1 MSSAAAESHS
11 APPAGAHG
19 HAPVRWPRD
28 PQFGEASTGK
38 IAMWLF
44 LISDA
49 FSFFGLLLGYG
60 ILRGGATVWHH
71 AGEPAL
77 SIPFTALLT
86 LVLIS
91 SSLTMVLAWDKA
103 ARGDPAGSSRLLAA
117 TAALGALFLVG
128 QYQEWF
134 GIAGHGGL
142 MHEGLAFGKSA
153 YASTFY
159 VITGFHGAHVFSGV
173 IYILLTLRRNVAGRA
188 TASEIEVLGLFWHF
202 IDLVWLLVFTLVYLL
217 P

>member
-1 MSSAAAESHS
+1 MIVAES
-11 APPAGAHG
+11 PPAGAT
-19 HAPVRWPRD
+19 RWPAD
-28 PQFGEASTGK
+28 PQFGTAGIGK

-44 LISDA
+44 LVSDG

-60 ILRGGATVWHH
+60 ILRGGASVWRH

-91 SSLTMVLAWDKA
+91 SSLTMVLAWEKAAAGDKA
-103 ARGDPAGSSRLLAA
+103 GASRLLAA
-117 TAALGALFLVG
+117 TAGLGVLFLIG

-142 MHEGLAFGKSA
+142 VHEGLIFGKSA
-153 YASTFY
+153 YASCFY
-159 VITGFHGAHVFSGV
+159 VITGFHGAHVISGV
-173 IYILLTLRRNVAGRA
+173 IYILLTLRRSLRGLA

-217 P
+217 PVNPA

>member
-1 MSSAAAESHS
+1 MSSVAIED
-11 APPAGAHG
+11 PGAHG
-19 HAPVRWPRD
+19 AAAHGHGPVVWPVDR
-28 PQFGEASTGK
+28 QFGTAGIGK

-44 LISDA
+44 LVSDA

-60 ILRGGATVWHH
+60 ILRGEAKVWHH
-71 AGEPAL
+71 AGEPTL

-86 LVLIS
+86 FVLIC
-91 SSLTMVLAWDKA
+91 SSLSMVLAWQKMAD
-103 ARGDPAGSSRLLAA
+103 GDRAGASRMLAL
-117 TAALGALFLVG
+117 TAGLGILFLVG

-142 MHEGLAFGKSA
+142 MHEGLVFGKSA
-153 YASTFY
+153 YASSFY
-159 VITGFHGAHVFSGV
+159 VITGFHGAHVISGV
-173 IYILLTLRRNVAGRA
+173 IYILLTLRRSALGR
-188 TASEIEVLGLFWHF
+188 TTSSEIEVLGLFWHF

>member
-1 MSSAAAESHS
+1 MSSLATEPHATPAHVH
-11 APPAGAHG
+11 APP
-19 HAPVRWPRD
+19 VFPRD
-28 PQFGEASTGK
+28 PQFGLAGLGK

-44 LISDA
+44 LLSDA

-60 ILRGGATVWHH
+60 ILKGRATVWHH
-71 AGEPAL
+71 PGEPAL

-86 LVLIS
+86 FVLIC
-91 SSLTMVLAWDKA
+91 SSLTMVLAWEKA
-103 ARGDPAGSSRLLAA
+103 ARNDRPGATRFLLA
-117 TAALGALFLVG
+117 TAALGTLFLIG

-142 MHEGLAFGKSA
+142 MREGLVFGKSA

-159 VITGFHGAHVFSGV
+159 VITGFHGLHVTAGV
-173 IYILLTLRRNVAGRA
+173 IYILLTVRRHLGGRA
-188 TASEIEVLGLFWHF
+188 TASELEVLGLFWHF